1 MGDRSLRD
9 VIDEIMVGMD
19 MLEKELASLAREE
32 EKKGRIVRIV
42 YWMDRIRD
50 LLVELKTLS
59 ERDPP

>member
-32 EKKGRIVRIV
+32 ERKGRIVRIV

>member
-19 MLEKELASLAREE
+19 MLERELASLAKEE
-32 EKKGRIVRIV
+32 ERKGRIVRIV
-42 YWMDRIRD
+42 YWMDKIRD

>member
-1 MGDRSLRD
+1 MGGRSMRD
-9 VIDEIMVGMD
+9 VIDEIMVGME
-19 MLEKELASLAREE
+19 MLERELASLAREE
-32 EKKGRIVRIV
+32 ERKGKVVRVV